1 MPALRRVEAQTPPAQ
16 KPVAKQSD
24 RESVKPATNM
34 ATEQRSGQGG
44 TAGGSVFV
52 KVLSLVAGPGGTDE
66 DDVQIS
72 EMPISTLQFAST
84 QTFKFCSDDCA
95 AVPENISL
103 DAYSKLL
110 HTSGSQEAAASQLSV
125 LLKPPFQLKFIQM
138 GDTPS
143 NALNM
148 GALHSSA
155 FKGQD
160 PSHMPMGQL
169 RRLIGKMYGSSAIPA
184 AISGFSFCQMDEA
197 DWDAVLRNCAL
208 LYGWRIDKKTN
219 RMVRA
224 STPAFRL
231 RNKAPIQ
238 PPVAPRIEETPEPT
252 SPPKAAIEVDDASEG
267 SASGDTYADTEASD
281 EFEEAVHDK
290 TLEAQPKIAKPL
302 TAEDVNAPIPAKLGA
317 VPSYVVNDRSRIEVT
332 TVMSEFQESMAKN
345 HFSSTSVEAS
355 VSGGYAG
362 FSVGVTGGVASESS
376 SGQSSSNKTYSKRM
390 IASYMFPRVSVFLRP
405 EDLEPT
411 QELRDALE
419 AVRKT
424 KNINM
429 LRNLYQ
435 TFGHLFCYTATLG
448 GCLQT
453 TKIVTGNEQT
463 QQSKEKESFKAS
475 VGVAVSTPFGVGGS
489 VKASH
494 ETQDSSDSF
503 QRTSNTSEAMTFEA
517 TGGNSILAA
526 NPPAWSSSVADFN
539 NWRVIEQSDLH
550 PISETI
556 SQIPGYG
563 QVQAWFFSA
572 VPKLSQYVV
581 IPESRV
587 IHIRFKAISHSES
600 PALERIT
607 GVKNQTQ
614 GYLGHIPDK
623 PPKPIRTSLERT
635 SAPHEIGRNVNFG
648 GPWGVTGDIT
658 VTTRQVKT
666 IENEALFFPHWNFA
680 RPKAAADRLEAGGS
694 PRLRCTP
701 LTLSQAAKREGKRK
715 EKERLIR
722 PPSQLGPDCLVSIK
736 SCAPVSSSPPSTSP
750 PELGL
755 TVYRNAQGVFQPA
768 ITSTDEPSYWRI
780 QAVDTTTTPTSSP
793 SSKRDPHRHGDLV
806 RLTWSFADQASGF
819 RDFFGDVYG
828 RRSYRRPAEL
838 GRPRHPLPQGNGGV
852 GDASDFMNVVTDA
865 HGAVESNIDREH
877 KLALAPP
884 PPPPPFSQG
893 SPESVVAGILLGP
906 FASPVLGVVSSA
918 IGSIFGF

>member
-1 MPALRRVEAQTPPAQ
+1 MPALRRVEAQPPPAQ
-16 KPVAKQSD
+16 EPAAKQPVAKQPD
-24 RESVKPATNM
+24 QRSVKPATKM
-34 ATEQRSGQGG
+34 ATENRSGEGS
-44 TAGGSVFV
+44 TTGGSVFV

-66 DDVQIS
+66 EDVQIS

-95 AVPENISL
+95 AVPEDISL

-169 RRLIGKMYGSSAIPA
+169 RRLIGKMYGSFATPA
-184 AISGFSFCQMDEA
+184 ANNGFLLLYTSQMDEA

-224 STPAFRL
+224 TTPAFRL

-252 SPPKAAIEVDDASEG
+252 SSPSPAIEEDDATEDSNSE
-267 SASGDTYADTEASD
+267 DTYADTEASD
-281 EFEEAVHDK
+281 EFEEAIVDK
-290 TLEAQPKIAKPL
+290 PLEAQPKIAKAL

-317 VPSYVVNDRSRIEVT
+317 VPSYVINDRSRIEIT

-411 QELRDALE
+411 QELRDALD

-429 LRNLYQ
+429 LRKLYQ

-453 TKIVTGNEQT
+453 TKIVTGTEQT

-475 VGVAVSTPFGVGGS
+475 VGVAFSTPFGVGGS

-494 ETQDSSDSF
+494 ETQDSSETF
-503 QRTSNTSEAMTFEA
+503 QRSSNTSEAMTFEA

-539 NWRVIEQSDLH
+539 NWRVIEQSELH

-587 IHIRFKAISHSES
+587 IHVRFKAISHSES

-607 GVKNQTQ
+607 GVKTQ

-623 PPKPIRTSLERT
+623 PPKPIRTSLERI
-635 SAPHEIGRNVNFG
+635 SAPHEIGRNINFG

-666 IENEALFFPHWNFA
+666 IENEALFFPHWNIA
-680 RPKAAADRLEAGGS
+680 RPKTAADRLEAGGS
-694 PRLRCTP
+694 PRLRCT
-701 LTLSQAAKREGKRK
+701 
-715 EKERLIR
+715 
-722 PPSQLGPDCLVSIK
+722 
-736 SCAPVSSSPPSTSP
+736 SSSPSTSQ

-755 TVYRNAQGVFQPA
+755 TVYRNAQGLFQPA
-768 ITSTDEPSYWRI
+768 ITSTDEPSYWRL
-780 QAVDTTTTPTSSP
+780 QAVNPNNTPPSSSSS

-819 RDFFGDVYG
+819 RDYFGDVYG

-838 GRPRHPLPQGNGGV
+838 GVHDTLYAG
-852 GDASDFMNVVTDA
+852 DFMNVVTDA
-865 HGAVESNIDREH
+865 HGAVESSIDKEH
-877 KLALAPP
+877 TLAFAPP